1 MEIEDPDQ
9 ERLVWRDP
17 HPPGAVLAGEVVLG
31 VVGGHDV
38 GRVDQGQL
46 RRTFVTG

>member
-1 MEIEDPDQ
+1 MEVEDPDQ
-9 ERLVWRDP
+9 ETLVGRNP

-38 GRVDQGQL
+38 GRVN
-46 RRTFVTG
+46 